1 MTELKINPR
10 VAQVAVQMTA
20 RLIATFAIVQGITII
35 VGGPHRWSGLSY
47 AVALKA
53 PGAPASWGFALLAFG
68 ITALAGSL
76 RDRVDVVAVGT
87 FLTGLWCFFFS
98 LSFATGAWLYRDANT
113 TAMWTYGLL
122 TIICSVV
129 ATAYHQSRESR

>member
-20 RLIATFAIVQGITII
+20 RLIATFAIIQGVTII
-35 VGGPHRWSGLSY
+35 IGGPHRWSGLSY
-47 AVALKA
+47 SVALKA
-53 PGAPASWGFALLAFG
+53 PGAPASWGIVLLLFG
-68 ITALAGSL
+68 VAALAGSL
-76 RDRVDVVAVGT
+76 LDRLELVTWGV
-87 FLTGLWCFFFS
+87 FLTGLWCLFFA

-122 TIICSVV
+122 TVLCSVI
-129 ATAYHQSRESR
+129 AAAYHQSREP